1 MSDKKLAF
9 WLFLFVGSIY
19 ALASSGRARTPDEY
33 MAIFQAESLIDRGST
48 AVPQSLQA
56 NDFYGTYD
64 LKHQPR
70 SPYPPGQAIL
80 AVPYEWFARKVI
92 ARLPGVAHDR
102 TTVFYVEGF
111 GATLS
116 SATFAA
122 AAMGV
127 FFLFLRRLQLSPREA
142 LWLTIYVA
150 FGTYLFPYSGYFF
163 SEAISALLF
172 LLAAFALFGSG
183 HPLTPKRATVAGLIL
198 GFSLWVRP
206 TMVLAAGIFG
216 LATIIGDWRK
226 RWKHAFLVL
235 LFPGL
240 SGLGYLVRNKLLFGR
255 ALEFGYPDVAELGKQ
270 LNTFHTPFY
279 LGLTGFLLS
288 PGKSVFLY
296 CPLLILAIYG
306 MGKLWKI
313 ERGLTTIC
321 CGLPLVYLL
330 FYMRYTQW
338 EGGFCPGPRYLLPS
352 VIVCCLGLAP
362 SVSTRSPRLKQTV
375 LALACIGFAVQIIT
389 YSTSFFEDQAAGN
402 YYDGFF
408 NYRMAYNPMVTQTE
422 RLVAYIGGK
431 SAPLG
436 MGFDRWFVFLSKLG
450 VSRGTLAVIAIP
462 PLILAIWSC
471 LVLRRAWIGADKVS
485 SVAAPISG

>member
-1 MSDKKLAF
+1 LSDKRLAF
-9 WLFLFVGSIY
+9 WLSLFIASIY

-33 MAIFQAESLIDRGST
+33 MTIFQAESLIDRGST

-80 AVPYEWFARKVI
+80 AVPYEWFARKVL
-92 ARLPGVAHDR
+92 ARLPGVARDR
-102 TTVFYVEGF
+102 TTVFYVQGF

-116 SATFAA
+116 SASIAA
-122 AAMGV
+122 AAVGF
-127 FFLFLRRLQLSPREA
+127 FFLLLRRLGVSVRDSMC
-142 LWLTIYVA
+142 LTCCIA

-163 SEAISALLF
+163 SEPLSTLLF
-172 LLAAFALFGSG
+172 LSTAYALFGSE
-183 HPLTPKRATVAGLIL
+183 HPVTWKRAILAGLIL

-216 LATIIGDWRK
+216 VAVVIANRGK
-226 RWKHAFLVL
+226 RWKNAVLVL

-240 SGLGYLVRNKLLFGR
+240 FGFAYLVRNKLLFGR
-255 ALEFGYPDVAELGKQ
+255 ALEFGYPDTAELGKQ

-279 LGLTGFLLS
+279 VGLTGFLLS

-313 ERGLTTIC
+313 ERGLATLC
-321 CGLPLVYLL
+321 CGLPLVYLM

-338 EGGFCPGPRYLLPS
+338 EGGFCLGPRYMLPS
-352 VIVCCLGLAP
+352 VILCCLGLAP
-362 SVSTRSPRLKQTV
+362 IVSMGSRKFNQAV
-375 LALACIGFAVQIIT
+375 LALACIGFSVQVIS
-389 YSTSFFEDQAAGN
+389 YSTSFFEDQTAGN
-402 YYDGFF
+402 YYDSFF
-408 NYRMAYNPMVTQTE
+408 NYRMAYNPMISQTE
-422 RLVAYIGGK
+422 RLIAYMGGK

-436 MGFDRWFVFLSKLG
+436 MGFDRWFVFLNKLG
-450 VSRGTLAVIAIP
+450 LSRGTLAVIAIP
-462 PLILAIWSC
+462 PLIIALWSC
-471 LVLRRAWIGADKVS
+471 LVLRRAWIRAHEVS
-485 SVAAPISG
+485 SVAAAVIG

>member
-1 MSDKKLAF
+1 M
-9 WLFLFVGSIY
+9 
-19 ALASSGRARTPDEY
+19 T
-33 MAIFQAESLIDRGST
+33 IFQAESLMDRGST

-70 SPYPPGQAIL
+70 SPYPPGPAIL
-80 AVPYEWFARKVI
+80 AVPYEWFARNLI
-92 ARLPGVAHDR
+92 ARLPGVARDR
-102 TTVFYVEGF
+102 TTVFYVEAF

-116 SATFAA
+116 SATIAA

-127 FFLFLRRLQLSPREA
+127 FFLLLRRLRLNVRDA
-142 LWLTIYVA
+142 MLVTVCVA
-150 FGTYLFPYSGYFF
+150 FGTYIFPYSGYFF
-163 SEAISALLF
+163 SEPLSTLLF
-172 LLAAFALFGSG
+172 LLAAYALFG
-183 HPLTPKRATVAGLIL
+183 HDDPRTPKRGVVAGLIL

-216 LATIIGDWRK
+216 LATMIGDRRK
-226 RWKHAFLVL
+226 RRKHAFLVL

-240 SGLGYLVRNKLLFGR
+240 SGLGYLVRNKFLFGR

-279 LGLTGFLLS
+279 VGLTGFLLS
-288 PGKSVFLY
+288 PGKSIFVY
-296 CPLLILAIYG
+296 CPLLILGIYG
-306 MGKLWKI
+306 MGKLWNMD
-313 ERGLTTIC
+313 RGLTTVC

-352 VIVCCLGLAP
+352 VIVGCLGLAP
-362 SVSTRSPRLKQTV
+362 VALMRSPRLKPALLT
-375 LALACIGFAVQIIT
+375 LAVIGFAVQVIT

-408 NYRMAYNPMVTQTE
+408 NYRMAYNPMITQTE
-422 RLVAYIGGK
+422 RLIAYMGGK
-431 SAPLG
+431 FATLG

-471 LVLRRAWIGADKVS
+471 LVLRRAWIAADEVS
-485 SVAAPISG
+485 SVAAPVVG